1 MYLCPNAET
10 WIDGFDE
17 YLMPQSNEL
26 ANKTALLVFEDE
38 ARILHTFHDAY
49 TLTWEVKEQGQLFKN
64 WVISGTPGYKA
75 A

>member
-38 ARILHTFHDAY
+38 ARILHTFTTI
-49 TLTWEVKEQGQLFKN
+49 TL
-64 WVISGTPGYKA
+64 
-75 A
+75 